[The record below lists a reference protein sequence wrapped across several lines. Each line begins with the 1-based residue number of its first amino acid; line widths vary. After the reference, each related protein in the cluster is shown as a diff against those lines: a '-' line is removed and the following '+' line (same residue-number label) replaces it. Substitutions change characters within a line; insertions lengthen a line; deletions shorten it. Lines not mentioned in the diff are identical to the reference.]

1 MCDVLHG
8 NDWIVYCA
16 HRYTNVVSF
25 REQERCA
32 AARQDQRKSVMK
44 VLQQAINEKKF
55 LCKKDKNKQN
65 FAQRAV
71 ECPNYAEDL
80 TDTAHKIGLLAL
92 HFMEF
97 FIGLPYNPC
106 LEGYKTSVLEYLLV
120 HGKNTSKY
128 AKNVLEDL

>member
-1 MCDVLHG
+1 MLC
-8 NDWIVYCA
+8 CK
-16 HRYTNVVSF
+16 
-25 REQERCA
+25 E
-32 AARQDQRKSVMK
+32 ARPAQICYEGTTASYKR
-44 VLQQAINEKKF
+44 KKF
-55 LCKKDKNKQN
+55 PGKKDKNKQN

-97 FIGLPYNPC
+97 FTGLSYNPC

-120 HGKNTSKY
+120 HEKNTSKY

>member
-1 MCDVLHG
+1 MDCLLCTSL
-8 NDWIVYCA
+8 YKC
-16 HRYTNVVSF
+16 
-25 REQERCA
+25 RELQRTRTLCCSE
-32 AARQDQRKSVMK
+32 ARPAQICYEGTTASYKRK
-44 VLQQAINEKKF
+44 KKF
-55 LCKKDKNKQN
+55 PGKKDKNKQN

-97 FIGLPYNPC
+97 FISLPYNPC